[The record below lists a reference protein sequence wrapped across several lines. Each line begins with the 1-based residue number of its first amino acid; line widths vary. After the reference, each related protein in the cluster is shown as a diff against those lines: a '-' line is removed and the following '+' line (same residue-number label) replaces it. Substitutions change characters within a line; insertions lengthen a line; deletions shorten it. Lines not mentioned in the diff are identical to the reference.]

1 MDFYRHDFKRKCT
14 VIGSKAT
21 VEWDGIKNKVSLIKK
36 NSDKIITKNFDNNK
50 NDTYMNEMIYFVKSI
65 KKNKTLIKKFV
76 QNYKLIKILNLM
88 KKNRCSV

>member
-1 MDFYRHDFKRKCT
+1 
-14 VIGSKAT
+14 
-21 VEWDGIKNKVSLIKK
+21 
-36 NSDKIITKNFDNNK
+36 
-50 NDTYMNEMIYFVKSI
+50 MNEMIYFVKSI